1 MRSVPNEIYFVKQAQ
16 SFQYGLN
23 NIRWI
28 VFNEIKSALFAPK
41 SEMPLFFF
49 DFTFCWCILCWSSSI
64 KSLCAPL
71 VHLEYELKHYFY
83 RINKFFNT
91 NLLLRIRFYLQCFCH
106 LFAHI
111 YNIKCTWFLSH
122 LIEKLLFTK
131 QLSEKKISAETS
143 THICV
148 HFLIVIIEMH
158 VSKLEK

>member
-83 RINKFFNT
+83 RINKFFQYQFT
-91 NLLLRIRFYLQCFCH
+91 SSHSF
-106 LFAHI
+106 LFTMFLSFICAYI
-111 YNIKCTWFLSH
+111 YIKCTWFLSH

-131 QLSEKKISAETS
+131 QLSEKKKYPLKHLHIYAYISLS
-143 THICV
+143 LLSRC
-148 HFLIVIIEMH
+148 M
-158 VSKLEK
+158 SQN